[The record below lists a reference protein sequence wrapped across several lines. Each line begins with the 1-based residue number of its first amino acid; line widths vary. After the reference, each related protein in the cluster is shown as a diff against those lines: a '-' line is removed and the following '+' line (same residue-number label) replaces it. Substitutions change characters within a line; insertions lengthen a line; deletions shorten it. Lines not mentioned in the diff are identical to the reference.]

1 MINLFSMTLH
11 AQIMEDGSF
20 FLYFTDQDHK
30 GVSADMWKHSVF
42 LWHGPSFYGTLLEKD
57 KKDGQEGILLSPAF
71 ALSFFCHSTDDH
83 ILGYG
88 MSSEARMY
96 KKSARAVQE
105 AIDHEQFKPD
115 FSSWKEG
122 KMAWKADHLTSI
134 EQHWLSS
141 AVNEIIEKDEEV
153 KDVWEELIASY
164 PLLKPSSGNAYVFD
178 EQDWHEK
185 IGWMQSTTPFSFLL
199 RLQEPETDE
208 AFWKLET
215 LLRDQQTHA
224 ILPFSNGLP
233 EEWKGYESFIE
244 RQLHVIQT
252 LVPEL
257 FSRNADIKSSLSEE
271 EVWKFLTQWSLS
283 LLEAGMEIQLPS
295 WWQAVKEAQL
305 SLKASLRDSE
315 PSHRLGLV
323 GMQSLLDFNWQVS
336 TGGVHLTE
344 EQFLQLV
351 EQKRRLVQVDGQWI
365 PLDPV
370 FVKHVQRLMT
380 KAKKEGLRFFDVL
393 EQELT
398 QQEKKRITLEDA
410 ELKQPFASIQIEVT
424 ETFTKLVNQLNDY
437 TSLPEKTIPK
447 SFLGALRP
455 YQQQGVNWLLFLRE
469 LRLGGCLADDMG
481 LGKTVQLLAYLC
493 YVHAHEKTNPFLIVC
508 PTSVIGN
515 WQKELEKF
523 APHLRVYTHYGPKRG
538 SGETFLEKIQ
548 KADVVITSYPLLSI
562 DVEDLSEPLWGAV
575 ILDEAQH
582 IKNAQTKQARA
593 ARKLKSNHNIAL
605 TGTPIENRLTEL
617 WSIFD
622 FMNPGYLG
630 SLNRFKTKFATPI
643 EKQQDKEQ
651 IQKLQ
656 KLVRPF
662 MLRRTKQDQE
672 VALNLPP
679 KQEQKEYVSLT
690 LEQASLYEQLVKD
703 TFAEI
708 QTLTGLERK
717 GVILK
722 LLTRLK
728 QLCDHPSL
736 YLKES
741 RPKQILV
748 RSLKLKKLLELVE
761 HVRLQN
767 ESCLIFTQ
775 YIEMGHMI
783 QQTLEKAL
791 GEKVLFLHGSLSK
804 DARDRMISAFQ
815 EKKAHVFILSLH
827 AGGTG
832 LNLTAA
838 NHVIHFDR
846 WWNPAVENQATDR
859 VYRYGQT
866 RFVHVHK
873 LITLGTIEEKIDQI
887 IEKKMTLNEQ
897 IIQHEQ
903 WITELTDSELEEL
916 FSISG

>member
-1 MINLFSMTLH
+1 MIDLFSMTLH
-11 AQIMEDGSF
+11 AQMMEDGSF

-30 GVSADMWKHSVF
+30 GVGADMWKHSVF
-42 LWHGPSFYGTLLEKD
+42 LWHEPSFYGTLLEKG
-57 KKDGQEGILLSPAF
+57 KKDGQEGIILSPAF
-71 ALSFFCHSTDDH
+71 ALSFFRHQADDH
-83 ILGYG
+83 ILGYN
-88 MSSEARMY
+88 MSSETRMY
-96 KKSARAVQE
+96 KRSAEAVHK
-105 AIDHEQFKPD
+105 AIESESFEPD

-134 EQHWLSS
+134 EQQWLSS
-141 AVNEIIEKDEEV
+141 AVNETIETDEEV
-153 KDVWEELIASY
+153 KDVWEELVASY
-164 PLLKPSSGNAYVFD
+164 PLLKPSAGDVYVFD

-185 IGWMQSTTPFSFLL
+185 VGWVQSAIPFSFLL
-199 RLQEPETDE
+199 RLQEPETDGE
-208 AFWKLET
+208 FWKLET
-215 LLRDQQTHA
+215 LLRDQQTHT
-224 ILPFSNGLP
+224 IYSFSDKLPK
-233 EEWKGYESFIE
+233 EWEGYEPFID
-244 RQLHVIQT
+244 RQLYIIQT

-257 FSRNADIKSSLSEE
+257 FSRKADIKSSLSEE

-283 LLEAGMEIQLPS
+283 LLEAGFEIQLPS

-315 PSHRLGLV
+315 SSNRSGLV
-323 GMQSLLDFNWQVS
+323 GLQSLLDFNWKIS
-336 TGGVHLTE
+336 TRGINLSE

-351 EQKRRLVQVDGQWI
+351 EQKRRLIQINGQWI
-365 PLDPV
+365 QLDPV

-380 KAKKEGLRFFDVL
+380 KAQKEGLRFFDVL

-398 QQEKKRITLEDA
+398 HQEKNQVMLEDG
-410 ELKQPFASIQIEVT
+410 ELKHPFSSIQIEVT
-424 ETFTKLVNQLNDY
+424 ETFAKLVNQLHDY
-437 TSLPEKTIPK
+437 TSLPEKCIPP
-447 SFLGALRP
+447 SFLGALRS
-455 YQQQGVNWLLFLRE
+455 YQQQGVNWLLFLRD
-469 LRLGGCLADDMG
+469 LGLGGCLADDMG

-493 YVHAHEKTNPFLIVC
+493 YVHTHEKTNPFLIVC

-523 APHLRVYTHYGPKRG
+523 APHLRVYTHYGPKRW
-538 SGETFLEKIQ
+538 SGDTFLEEFK
-548 KADVVITSYPLLSI
+548 KTDVVITSYPLLSL
-562 DVEDLSEPLWGAV
+562 DVDDLSKPIWGAV

-593 ARKLKSNHNIAL
+593 ARKLKSTHNIAL

-662 MLRRTKQDQE
+662 MLRRTKQDEE

-679 KQEQKEYVSLT
+679 KQEQREYVSLT

-708 QTLTGLERK
+708 QKLTGFERK

-741 RPKQILV
+741 RPKQIAE
-748 RSLKLKKLLELVE
+748 RSLKLEKLLELVE

-775 YIEMGHMI
+775 YIEMGHMM

-804 DARDRMISAFQ
+804 DARDDMIAAFQ

-859 VYRYGQT
+859 AYRYGQT

-887 IEKKMTLNEQ
+887 IEKKTALNEQ
-897 IIQHEQ
+897 IIQNEQ
-903 WITELTDSELEEL
+903 WITELTDGELEEL
-916 FSISG
+916 FSYH